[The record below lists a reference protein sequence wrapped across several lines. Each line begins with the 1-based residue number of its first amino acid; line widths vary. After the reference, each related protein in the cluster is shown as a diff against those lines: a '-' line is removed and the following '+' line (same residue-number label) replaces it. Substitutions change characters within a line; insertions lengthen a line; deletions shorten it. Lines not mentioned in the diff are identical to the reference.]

1 MNYRKEHIIYTSIW
15 LLLYLSPL
23 ASLYMR
29 MSSNPNIAFSWH
41 EILNAWAFNTVW
53 LVLMLIHNF
62 LLLPILILKR
72 RTWQY
77 LMLASALL
85 ISCTFASFLI
95 RPAGPRFD
103 DKDKRMEMS
112 DTNYYI
118 CGESDSCHAPGLC
131 QKMEHDPKEDM
142 CRKPIHGGKPFP
154 RPRYNPDELR
164 PISPVPMLGPGEA
177 VAFFGGL
184 MLMGMNLGVK
194 LYFMSQRDRER
205 QKIIDQ
211 RNLEQQMEY
220 LKYQVN
226 PHFFMNTLNNIH
238 ALVDIDPER
247 AKTTIVELSK
257 MMRHILYEGSKK
269 LIPLTREVEFLNLY
283 VQLMRLR
290 YTRKVHI
297 NVDVPPQLPELKL
310 PPLMLIIFVEN
321 AFKHGISYREESF
334 IDIKL
339 RVENKR
345 LLFSC
350 CNSKPTQVQRT
361 NEKGGMGLQN
371 VRQRLELLY
380 DDDYTLDINDG
391 EKTYEV
397 KLDIPMQ
404 TRLPD
409 AEVETAD
416 VSES

>member
-1 MNYRKEHIIYTSIW
+1 MEYTMTTHMNYRKEHIIYTSIW
-15 LLLYLSPL
+15 LLLYISPL

-29 MSSNPNIAFSWH
+29 MSSNPDITFSWH
-41 EILNAWAFNTVW
+41 EILNAWEFNTVW

-85 ISCTFASFLI
+85 ITCTFASFLI
-95 RPAGPRFD
+95 RPGGPRFD

-154 RPRYNPDELR
+154 RPRYNPDELH

-184 MLMGMNLGVK
+184 MLMGLNLGVK
-194 LYFMSQRDRER
+194 LYFKTQEDREQRERLEKQDLER
-205 QKIIDQ
+205 Q
-211 RNLEQQMEY
+211 LEY
-220 LKYQVN
+220 LRYQVN

-238 ALVDIDPER
+238 ALVDINPER

-257 MMRHILYEGSKK
+257 MMRYILYEGDKK
-269 LIPLTREVEFLNLY
+269 YIPVQREALFLNNY
-283 VQLMRLR
+283 IELMRLR
-290 YTRKVHI
+290 YSSRVSI
-297 NVDVPPQLPELKL
+297 SLDMPEMMPDVML
-310 PPLMLIIFVEN
+310 PPLLLIIFVEN
-321 AFKHGISYREESF
+321 AFKHGVSYAARSF
-334 IDIKL
+334 IDIK
-339 RVENKR
+339 VEVTQDKLKFRCRNSRQEQKPDEKKKKGGVGLANAR
-345 LLFSC
+345 RRLDLLFPNRYNLEIKENDKEYDVQLEIPLSKN
-350 CNSKPTQVQRT
+350 NS
-361 NEKGGMGLQN
+361 
-371 VRQRLELLY
+371 
-380 DDDYTLDINDG
+380 
-391 EKTYEV
+391 
-397 KLDIPMQ
+397 
-404 TRLPD
+404 
-409 AEVETAD
+409 
-416 VSES
+416 

>member
-1 MNYRKEHIIYTSIW
+1 MEYTMTTHMNYRKEHIIYTSIW
-15 LLLYLSPL
+15 LLLYISPL

-29 MSSNPNIAFSWH
+29 MSSNPDISFSWH
-41 EILNAWAFNTVW
+41 EILNAWEFNTVW

-184 MLMGMNLGVK
+184 MLMGLNLGVK
-194 LYFMSQRDRER
+194 LYFKTQEDREQRERLEKQDLER
-205 QKIIDQ
+205 Q
-211 RNLEQQMEY
+211 LEY
-220 LKYQVN
+220 LRYQVN

-238 ALVDIDPER
+238 ALVDINPER

-257 MMRHILYEGSKK
+257 MMRYILYEGDKK
-269 LIPLTREVEFLNLY
+269 YIPVQREALFLNNY
-283 VQLMRLR
+283 IELMRLR
-290 YTRKVHI
+290 YSSRVSI
-297 NVDVPPQLPELKL
+297 SLDMPEMMPDVML
-310 PPLMLIIFVEN
+310 PPLLLIIFVEN
-321 AFKHGISYREESF
+321 AFKHGVSYAAPSF
-334 IDIKL
+334 IDIKVKVTQDKL
-339 RVENKR
+339 KFRCRNSRQEQKPDEKKKKGGVGLANAR
-345 LLFSC
+345 RRLDLLFPNRYNLEIKENDKEYDVQLEIPLSKN
-350 CNSKPTQVQRT
+350 NS
-361 NEKGGMGLQN
+361 
-371 VRQRLELLY
+371 
-380 DDDYTLDINDG
+380 
-391 EKTYEV
+391 
-397 KLDIPMQ
+397 
-404 TRLPD
+404 
-409 AEVETAD
+409 
-416 VSES
+416 

>member
-1 MNYRKEHIIYTSIW
+1 MEYTMTTHMNYRKEHIIYTSIW
-15 LLLYLSPL
+15 LLLYISPL
-23 ASLYMR
+23 GSLYMR
-29 MSSNPNIAFSWH
+29 MSSNPDISFSWH
-41 EILNAWAFNTVW
+41 EILNAWEFNTVW

-184 MLMGMNLGVK
+184 MLMGLNLGVK
-194 LYFMSQRDRER
+194 LYFKTQEDREQRERLEKQDLER
-205 QKIIDQ
+205 Q
-211 RNLEQQMEY
+211 LEY
-220 LKYQVN
+220 LRYQVN

-238 ALVDIDPER
+238 ALVDINPER

-257 MMRHILYEGSKK
+257 MMRYILYEGDKK
-269 LIPLTREVEFLNLY
+269 LIPVQREALFLKNY
-283 VQLMRLR
+283 IELMRLR
-290 YTRKVHI
+290 YSSRVSI
-297 NVDVPPQLPELKL
+297 NLDIPEMMPDVML
-310 PPLMLIIFVEN
+310 PPLLLIIFVEN
-321 AFKHGISYREESF
+321 AFKHGVSYAAPSF
-334 IDIKL
+334 IDIKVTVTQEML
-339 RVENKR
+339 QFKCRNSRQEQKPDEKKKKGGVGLANAR
-345 LLFSC
+345 RRLDLLFHDKYSLEIKENDKEYDVQLEIPLSKN
-350 CNSKPTQVQRT
+350 NS
-361 NEKGGMGLQN
+361 
-371 VRQRLELLY
+371 
-380 DDDYTLDINDG
+380 
-391 EKTYEV
+391 
-397 KLDIPMQ
+397 
-404 TRLPD
+404 
-409 AEVETAD
+409 
-416 VSES
+416 

>member
-1 MNYRKEHIIYTSIW
+1 MEYTMTTHMNYRKEHIIYTSIW

-62 LLLPILILKR
+62 LLLPILIIKR

-194 LYFMSQRDRER
+194 LYFKTQEDRDHQEMLEKQDLER
-205 QKIIDQ
+205 Q
-211 RNLEQQMEY
+211 LEY
-220 LKYQVN
+220 LRYQVN

-238 ALVDIDPER
+238 ALVDINPER

-257 MMRHILYEGSKK
+257 MMRYILYEGDKK
-269 LIPLTREVEFLNLY
+269 LIPVQREALFLKNY
-283 VQLMRLR
+283 IELMRLR
-290 YTRKVHI
+290 YSSRVSI
-297 NVDVPPQLPELKL
+297 NLDIPEMMPDVML
-310 PPLMLIIFVEN
+310 PPLLLIIFVEN
-321 AFKHGISYREESF
+321 AFKHGVSYAAPSF
-334 IDIKL
+334 IDIK
-339 RVENKR
+339 VEVTQDKLKFRCRNSRQEQKPDEKKKKGGVGLANAR
-345 LLFSC
+345 RRLDLLFHDKYSLEIKEDDKEYDVQLEIPLSKN
-350 CNSKPTQVQRT
+350 NS
-361 NEKGGMGLQN
+361 
-371 VRQRLELLY
+371 
-380 DDDYTLDINDG
+380 
-391 EKTYEV
+391 
-397 KLDIPMQ
+397 
-404 TRLPD
+404 
-409 AEVETAD
+409 
-416 VSES
+416 

>member
-1 MNYRKEHIIYTSIW
+1 MEYTMTTHMNYRKEHLIYTSIW
-15 LLLYLSPL
+15 LLLYISPL

-29 MSSNPNIAFSWH
+29 MSSNPDISFSWH
-41 EILNAWAFNTVW
+41 EILNAWEFNTVW

-194 LYFMSQRDRER
+194 LYFKTQEDREQRERLEKQDLER
-205 QKIIDQ
+205 Q
-211 RNLEQQMEY
+211 LEY
-220 LKYQVN
+220 LRYQVN

-238 ALVDIDPER
+238 ALVDINPER

-257 MMRHILYEGSKK
+257 MMRYILYEGDKK
-269 LIPLTREVEFLNLY
+269 YIPVQREALFLNNY
-283 VQLMRLR
+283 IELMRLR
-290 YTRKVHI
+290 YSSRVSI
-297 NVDVPPQLPELKL
+297 SLDMPEMMPDVML
-310 PPLMLIIFVEN
+310 PPLLLIIFVEN
-321 AFKHGISYREESF
+321 AFKHGVSYAAPSF
-334 IDIKL
+334 IDIK
-339 RVENKR
+339 VEVTQDKLKFRCRNSRQEQKPDEKKKKGGVGLANAR
-345 LLFSC
+345 RRLDLLFPNRYNLETKENDKEYDVQLEIPLSKN
-350 CNSKPTQVQRT
+350 NS
-361 NEKGGMGLQN
+361 
-371 VRQRLELLY
+371 
-380 DDDYTLDINDG
+380 
-391 EKTYEV
+391 
-397 KLDIPMQ
+397 
-404 TRLPD
+404 
-409 AEVETAD
+409 
-416 VSES
+416 

>member
-1 MNYRKEHIIYTSIW
+1 MEYTMTTHMNYRKEHIIYTSIW
-15 LLLYLSPL
+15 LLLYISPL

-29 MSSNPNIAFSWH
+29 MSSNPDITFSWH
-41 EILNAWAFNTVW
+41 EILNAWEFNTVW

-184 MLMGMNLGVK
+184 MLMGLNLGVK
-194 LYFMSQRDRER
+194 LYFKTQEDREQRERLEKQDLER
-205 QKIIDQ
+205 Q
-211 RNLEQQMEY
+211 LEY
-220 LKYQVN
+220 LRYQVN

-238 ALVDIDPER
+238 ALVDINPER

-257 MMRHILYEGSKK
+257 MMRYILYEGDKK
-269 LIPLTREVEFLNLY
+269 LIPVQREALFLKNY
-283 VQLMRLR
+283 IELMRLR
-290 YTRKVHI
+290 YSSRVSI
-297 NVDVPPQLPELKL
+297 NLDIPEMMPDVML
-310 PPLMLIIFVEN
+310 PPLLLIIFVEN
-321 AFKHGISYREESF
+321 AFKHGVSYAAPSF
-334 IDIKL
+334 IDIK
-339 RVENKR
+339 VEVTQDKLKFRCRNSRQEQKPEEKKKKGGVGLANAR
-345 LLFSC
+345 RRLDLLFPNRYNLEIKENDKEYDVQLEIPLSKN
-350 CNSKPTQVQRT
+350 NS
-361 NEKGGMGLQN
+361 
-371 VRQRLELLY
+371 
-380 DDDYTLDINDG
+380 
-391 EKTYEV
+391 
-397 KLDIPMQ
+397 
-404 TRLPD
+404 
-409 AEVETAD
+409 
-416 VSES
+416 

>member
-1 MNYRKEHIIYTSIW
+1 MEYTMTTHMNYRKEHIIYTSIW
-15 LLLYLSPL
+15 LLLYISPL

-29 MSSNPNIAFSWH
+29 MSSNPDISFSWH
-41 EILNAWAFNTVW
+41 EILNAWEFNTVW

-118 CGESDSCHAPGLC
+118 CGEADSCHAPGLC

-184 MLMGMNLGVK
+184 MLMGLNLGVK
-194 LYFMSQRDRER
+194 LYFKTQEDRDHQEMLEKQDLER
-205 QKIIDQ
+205 Q
-211 RNLEQQMEY
+211 LEY
-220 LKYQVN
+220 LRYQVN

-238 ALVDIDPER
+238 ALVDINPER

-257 MMRHILYEGSKK
+257 MMRYILYEGDKK
-269 LIPLTREVEFLNLY
+269 YIPVQREALFLKNY
-283 VQLMRLR
+283 IELMRLR
-290 YTRKVHI
+290 YSSRVSI
-297 NVDVPPQLPELKL
+297 NLDMPEMMPDVML
-310 PPLMLIIFVEN
+310 PPLLLIIFVEN
-321 AFKHGISYREESF
+321 AFKHGVSYAAPSF
-334 IDIKL
+334 IDIK
-339 RVENKR
+339 VEVTQDKLKFRCRNSRQEQKPDEKKKKGGVGLANAR
-345 LLFSC
+345 RRLDLLFHDKYSLEIKEDDKEYDVQLEIPLSKN
-350 CNSKPTQVQRT
+350 NS
-361 NEKGGMGLQN
+361 
-371 VRQRLELLY
+371 
-380 DDDYTLDINDG
+380 
-391 EKTYEV
+391 
-397 KLDIPMQ
+397 
-404 TRLPD
+404 
-409 AEVETAD
+409 
-416 VSES
+416 

>member
-1 MNYRKEHIIYTSIW
+1 MEYTMTTHMNYRKEHIIYTSIW
-15 LLLYLSPL
+15 LLLYISPL

-29 MSSNPNIAFSWH
+29 MSSNPDISFSWH
-41 EILNAWAFNTVW
+41 EILNAWEFNTIW

-112 DTNYYI
+112 DCNYYI

-184 MLMGMNLGVK
+184 MLMGLNLGVK
-194 LYFMSQRDRER
+194 LYFKTQEDREQRERLEKQDLER
-205 QKIIDQ
+205 Q
-211 RNLEQQMEY
+211 LEY
-220 LKYQVN
+220 LRYQVN

-238 ALVDIDPER
+238 ALVDINPER

-257 MMRHILYEGSKK
+257 MMRYILYEGDKK
-269 LIPLTREVEFLNLY
+269 LIPIQREALFLKNY
-283 VQLMRLR
+283 IELMRLR
-290 YTRKVHI
+290 YSSRVSI
-297 NVDVPPQLPELKL
+297 NLDIPEMMPDVML
-310 PPLMLIIFVEN
+310 PPLLLIIFVEN
-321 AFKHGISYREESF
+321 AFKHGVSYAAPSF
-334 IDIKL
+334 IDIKVTVTQEML
-339 RVENKR
+339 QFKCRNSRQEQKPDEKKKKGGVGLANAR
-345 LLFSC
+345 RRLDLLFHDKYSLEIKEDDKEYDVQLEIPLSKN
-350 CNSKPTQVQRT
+350 NS
-361 NEKGGMGLQN
+361 
-371 VRQRLELLY
+371 
-380 DDDYTLDINDG
+380 
-391 EKTYEV
+391 
-397 KLDIPMQ
+397 
-404 TRLPD
+404 
-409 AEVETAD
+409 
-416 VSES
+416 

>member
-1 MNYRKEHIIYTSIW
+1 MEYTMTTHMNYRKEHIIYTSIW

-29 MSSNPNIAFSWH
+29 MSSNPDITFSWH
-41 EILNAWAFNTVW
+41 EILNAWEFNTVW

-85 ISCTFASFLI
+85 ITCTFASFLI

-184 MLMGMNLGVK
+184 MLMGLNLGVK
-194 LYFMSQRDRER
+194 LYFKTQEDREQRERLEKQDLER
-205 QKIIDQ
+205 Q
-211 RNLEQQMEY
+211 LEY
-220 LKYQVN
+220 LRYQVN

-238 ALVDIDPER
+238 ALVDINPER

-257 MMRHILYEGSKK
+257 MMRYILYEGDKK
-269 LIPLTREVEFLNLY
+269 YIPVQREALFLNNY
-283 VQLMRLR
+283 IELMRLR
-290 YTRKVHI
+290 YSSRVSI
-297 NVDVPPQLPELKL
+297 NLDMPEMMPDVML
-310 PPLMLIIFVEN
+310 PPLLLIIFVEN
-321 AFKHGISYREESF
+321 AFKHGVSYAAPSF
-334 IDIKL
+334 IDIK
-339 RVENKR
+339 VEVTQDKLKFRCRNSRQEQKPDEKKKKGGVGLANAR
-345 LLFSC
+345 RRLDLLFPNKYSLEIKENDKEYDVQLEIPLSKN
-350 CNSKPTQVQRT
+350 NS
-361 NEKGGMGLQN
+361 
-371 VRQRLELLY
+371 
-380 DDDYTLDINDG
+380 
-391 EKTYEV
+391 
-397 KLDIPMQ
+397 
-404 TRLPD
+404 
-409 AEVETAD
+409 
-416 VSES
+416 

>member
-1 MNYRKEHIIYTSIW
+1 MEYTMTTHMNYRKEHIIYTSIW
-15 LLLYLSPL
+15 LLLYISPL

-29 MSSNPNIAFSWH
+29 MSSNPDISFSWH
-41 EILNAWAFNTVW
+41 EILNAWEFNTVW

-85 ISCTFASFLI
+85 ITCTFASFLI

-154 RPRYNPDELR
+154 RPRYTPDELR

-184 MLMGMNLGVK
+184 MLMGLNLGVK
-194 LYFMSQRDRER
+194 LYFKTQEDREQRERLEKQDLER
-205 QKIIDQ
+205 Q
-211 RNLEQQMEY
+211 LEY
-220 LKYQVN
+220 LRYQVN

-238 ALVDIDPER
+238 ALVDINPER

-257 MMRHILYEGSKK
+257 MMRYILYEGDKK
-269 LIPLTREVEFLNLY
+269 YIPVQREALFLNNY
-283 VQLMRLR
+283 IELMRLR
-290 YTRKVHI
+290 YSSRVSI
-297 NVDVPPQLPELKL
+297 SLDMPEMMPDVML
-310 PPLMLIIFVEN
+310 PPLLLIIFVEN
-321 AFKHGISYREESF
+321 AFKHGVSYAAPSF
-334 IDIKL
+334 IDIK
-339 RVENKR
+339 VEVTQDKLKFRCRNSRQEQKPDEKKKKGGVGLANAR
-345 LLFSC
+345 RRLDLLFPNRYNLEIKENDKEYDVQLEIPLSKN
-350 CNSKPTQVQRT
+350 NS
-361 NEKGGMGLQN
+361 
-371 VRQRLELLY
+371 
-380 DDDYTLDINDG
+380 
-391 EKTYEV
+391 
-397 KLDIPMQ
+397 
-404 TRLPD
+404 
-409 AEVETAD
+409 
-416 VSES
+416 

>member
-1 MNYRKEHIIYTSIW
+1 MEYTMTTHMNYRKEHIIYTSIW

-29 MSSNPNIAFSWH
+29 MSSNPNITFSWH
-41 EILNAWAFNTVW
+41 EIINAWEFNTVW

-77 LMLASALL
+77 LILASALL
-85 ISCTFASFLI
+85 ISCTFASYLI
-95 RPAGPRFD
+95 RPAGPRCYD
-103 DKDKRMEMS
+103 MDKRMEMS
-112 DTNYYI
+112 DCNYYI

-194 LYFMSQRDRER
+194 LYFKTLEDREQRERLEKQDLER
-205 QKIIDQ
+205 Q
-211 RNLEQQMEY
+211 LEY
-220 LKYQVN
+220 LRYQVN

-238 ALVDIDPER
+238 ALVDINPER

-257 MMRHILYEGSKK
+257 MMRYILYEGDKK
-269 LIPLTREVEFLNLY
+269 LIPVQREALFLKNY
-283 VQLMRLR
+283 IELMRLR
-290 YTRKVHI
+290 YSSRVSI
-297 NVDVPPQLPELKL
+297 NLDIPEMMPDMML
-310 PPLMLIIFVEN
+310 PPLLLIIFVEN
-321 AFKHGISYREESF
+321 AFKHGVSYAAPSF
-334 IDIKL
+334 IDIK
-339 RVENKR
+339 VEVTQDKLKFRCRNSRQEQKPDEKKKKGGVGLANAR
-345 LLFSC
+345 RRLDLLFPNQYSLEIKENDKEYDVQLEIPLSKN
-350 CNSKPTQVQRT
+350 NS
-361 NEKGGMGLQN
+361 
-371 VRQRLELLY
+371 
-380 DDDYTLDINDG
+380 
-391 EKTYEV
+391 
-397 KLDIPMQ
+397 
-404 TRLPD
+404 
-409 AEVETAD
+409 
-416 VSES
+416 

>member
-1 MNYRKEHIIYTSIW
+1 MEYTMTTHMNYRKEHIIYTSIW
-15 LLLYLSPL
+15 LLLYISPL

-29 MSSNPNIAFSWH
+29 MSSNPDITFSWH
-41 EILNAWAFNTVW
+41 EILNAWEFNTVW

-85 ISCTFASFLI
+85 ITCTFASFLI

-184 MLMGMNLGVK
+184 MLMGLNLGVK
-194 LYFMSQRDRER
+194 LYFKTQEDREQRERLEKQDLER
-205 QKIIDQ
+205 Q
-211 RNLEQQMEY
+211 LEY
-220 LKYQVN
+220 LRYQVN

-238 ALVDIDPER
+238 ALVDINPER

-257 MMRHILYEGSKK
+257 MMRYILYEGDKK
-269 LIPLTREVEFLNLY
+269 YIPVQREALFLNNY
-283 VQLMRLR
+283 IELMRLR
-290 YTRKVHI
+290 YSSRVSI
-297 NVDVPPQLPELKL
+297 SLDMPEMMPDVML
-310 PPLMLIIFVEN
+310 PPLLLIIFVEN
-321 AFKHGISYREESF
+321 AFKHGVSYAAPSF
-334 IDIKL
+334 IDIK
-339 RVENKR
+339 VEVTQDKLKFRCRNSRQEQKPDEKKKKGGVGLANAR
-345 LLFSC
+345 RRLDLLFPNRYNLEIKENDKEYDVQLEIPLSKN
-350 CNSKPTQVQRT
+350 NS
-361 NEKGGMGLQN
+361 
-371 VRQRLELLY
+371 
-380 DDDYTLDINDG
+380 
-391 EKTYEV
+391 
-397 KLDIPMQ
+397 
-404 TRLPD
+404 
-409 AEVETAD
+409 
-416 VSES
+416 

>member
-15 LLLYLSPL
+15 LLLYISPL

-29 MSSNPNIAFSWH
+29 MSSNPDISFSWH
-41 EILNAWAFNTVW
+41 EILNAWEFNTVW

-184 MLMGMNLGVK
+184 MLMGLNLGVK
-194 LYFMSQRDRER
+194 LYFKTQEDREQRERLEKQDLER
-205 QKIIDQ
+205 Q
-211 RNLEQQMEY
+211 LEY
-220 LKYQVN
+220 LRYQVN

-238 ALVDIDPER
+238 ALVDINPER

-257 MMRHILYEGSKK
+257 MMRYILYEGDKK
-269 LIPLTREVEFLNLY
+269 YIPVQREALFLNNY
-283 VQLMRLR
+283 IELMRLR
-290 YTRKVHI
+290 YSSRVSI
-297 NVDVPPQLPELKL
+297 NLDMPEMMPDVML
-310 PPLMLIIFVEN
+310 PPLLLIIFVEN
-321 AFKHGISYREESF
+321 AFKHGVSYAAPSF
-334 IDIKL
+334 IDIK
-339 RVENKR
+339 VEVTQDKLKFRCRNSRQEQKPDEKKKKGGVGLANAR
-345 LLFSC
+345 RRLDLLFPNQYSLEIKENDKEYDVQLEIPLSKN
-350 CNSKPTQVQRT
+350 NS
-361 NEKGGMGLQN
+361 
-371 VRQRLELLY
+371 
-380 DDDYTLDINDG
+380 
-391 EKTYEV
+391 
-397 KLDIPMQ
+397 
-404 TRLPD
+404 
-409 AEVETAD
+409 
-416 VSES
+416 